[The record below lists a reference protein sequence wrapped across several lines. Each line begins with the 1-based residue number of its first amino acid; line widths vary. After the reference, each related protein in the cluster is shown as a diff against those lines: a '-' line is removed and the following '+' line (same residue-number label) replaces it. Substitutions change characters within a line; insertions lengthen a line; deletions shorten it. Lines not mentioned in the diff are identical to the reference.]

1 MGVGRIQRH
10 DRLYA
15 HIACEGATVL
25 QVSVALQIAMTT
37 VDDLWYLADEA
48 GQQAEQ
54 TYHRL
59 SDGHE
64 EYMEFETTKHVSRPR
79 FRTVA
84 KRIRD
89 NGAPYGAHTIAYR
102 PSGELLLVRHDAVGM
117 WVLPGGESEPEES
130 FRAAAERE
138 LREEAGV
145 TASYDGLGLLGRV
158 EFYADGHSVWGVLPV
173 FEAEI
178 AADAPEPS
186 VRDPDD
192 EITAAAWFENL
203 PEDTRDREQ
212 LLIWRD
218 RRL

>member
-1 MGVGRIQRH
+1 
-10 DRLYA
+10 
-15 HIACEGATVL
+15 
-25 QVSVALQIAMTT
+25 MTT

-48 GQQAEQ
+48 DQQAEQ

-59 SDGHE
+59 SKGHTD
-64 EYMEFETTKHVSRPR
+64 YLEFETTKYVSRPR

-84 KRIRD
+84 TRIRD
-89 NGAPYGAHTIAYR
+89 NGAPYGAHTLAYR
-102 PSGELLLVRHDAVGM
+102 PSGELLLVRHAAVGM

-138 LREEAGV
+138 LGEEAGV

-158 EFYADGHSVWGVLPV
+158 EFHADGHSVWGVLPV
-173 FEAEI
+173 FEAEVS
-178 AADAPEPS
+178 ADVLEPS

-192 EITAAAWFENL
+192 EITAAEWFEDL
-203 PEDTRDREQ
+203 PADTRDREQ
-212 LLIWRD
+212 LLTWRD